1 METIRH
7 ESSRVRGLKVSIE
20 AISRNYGNFS
30 AVDRIS
36 LDIAAGEFVS
46 LLGPSG
52 SGKTTLLM
60 LLAGFDDPSSG
71 RIVVG
76 DQDLTRVPANKRNIG
91 MVFQKYALFPH
102 MSVADNIAFPLRMRG
117 VAKPEREERIR
128 HALDMVRLQGYEA
141 RMPGQLSGGQQ
152 QRVALARAIVFNPP
166 VILMDEPLGALD
178 KKLRQ
183 HLQLEIK
190 QLQERLGATVIFV
203 THDQEEALTMSDR
216 IVVLNHGK
224 VMQVGPPRELYERP
238 ASPFVADFL
247 GEMNFLRGEVLETE
261 HGRCRVAI
269 GHAAVAALV
278 RGGAALTAGM
288 RARVAIRPER
298 LNVLMQGKPATV
310 SDELGGRVSQLVFN
324 GASLA
329 IFIQLNGGEIVRS
342 DVSARSELA
351 GLKVGDPVTVSWTAE
366 DAHVYAETA

>member
-1 METIRH
+1 VLMRAEQ
-7 ESSRVRGLKVSIE
+7 SDQGLAVSI
-20 AISRNYGNFS
+20 AAVSRHYGMVR
-30 AVDRIS
+30 AVDDVS
-36 LDIAAGEFVS
+36 LEVGAGEFVS

-60 LLAGFDDPSSG
+60 MLAGFDEPTAG
-71 RIVVG
+71 RLVVG

-102 MSVADNIAFPLRMRG
+102 MSVAQNIAFPLRMRG
-117 VAKPEREERIR
+117 LGRAEREGRVR
-128 HALDMVRLQGYEA
+128 TALEMVKLSGYEA

-190 QLQERLGATVIFV
+190 QLQERLGATVIYV

-216 IVVLNHGK
+216 IAVLNHGK
-224 VMQVGPPRELYERP
+224 VMQLGRPRELYNNP
-238 ASPFVADFL
+238 ANAFVADFL
-247 GEMNFLRGEVLETE
+247 GEMNFIPGEMVSIQEGECQVRARDALVAARSLDGITLQS
-261 HGRCRVAI
+261 GAKVRVA
-269 GHAAVAALV
+269 V
-278 RGGAALTAGM
+278 
-288 RARVAIRPER
+288 RPER
-298 LNVLMQGKPATV
+298 VSVLPEDTSKTTASGLP
-310 SDELGGRVSQLVFN
+310 GRVSQLVFN

-329 IFIQLNGGEIVRS
+329 ILIGLDQGPTVRADINAQS
-342 DVSARSELA
+342 RLA
-351 GLKVGDPVTVSWTAE
+351 DLRVGDPVTVTWSAA
-366 DAHVYAETA
+366 DAHVYPEAG